1 MKITPTFLGQLLQ
14 NGTIETFAV
23 TNAVSGEV
31 LQGSLT
37 PQRVTHQLLLEN
49 YVDGKTRELAG
60 SWTIV
65 DIDNW
70 LQGNEFW
77 AKAKI
82 NRKQEEDNES

>member
-1 MKITPTFLGQLLQ
+1 MLVNSFLLVHVQLDTQL
-14 NGTIETFAV
+14 
-23 TNAVSGEV
+23 
-31 LQGSLT
+31 
-37 PQRVTHQLLLEN
+37 QLLLEN

-77 AKAKI
+77 AKAKVH
-82 NRKQEEDNES
+82 RKQEEDNES